1 MICFV
6 AHYMSR

>member
-6 AHYMSR
+6 AHYMNR